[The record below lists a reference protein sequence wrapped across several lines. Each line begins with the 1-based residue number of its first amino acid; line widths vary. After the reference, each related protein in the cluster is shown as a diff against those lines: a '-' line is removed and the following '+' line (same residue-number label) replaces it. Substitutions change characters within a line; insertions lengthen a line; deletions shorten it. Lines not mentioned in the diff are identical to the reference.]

1 MKNKLGKA
9 LLLLSSLPF
18 LTAMMYNG
26 PHFYVSNYSTFDVAC
41 ISHEQVDENY
51 VYTLN
56 VKNNGH
62 GYLYHIKLEG
72 TIEEENYSLSTF
84 NMSDVFTDRVIGYYE
99 EATIKLISSKEIP
112 DLSELNKKGEA
123 YSLNDQSIKKSYA
136 TGEDFV
142 QSVTLY
148 DTHVDNKN
156 CAYEYAINFKEGVKI
171 DSACA
176 LFEVTYDNEPLYMM
190 LERYSEGYHFYT
202 REEIDLTKLEVE
214 QMTFIAQYQPFQPT
228 SEGILMVT
236 LMVIGILL
244 VISGVI
250 FCAVF
255 FFTRFLIRKNRKAR
269 ADLPK

>member
-1 MKNKLGKA
+1 MKNKLSKA

-26 PHFYVSNYSTFDVAC
+26 PHFYVPDYSSFDVTYV
-41 ISHEQVDENY
+41 SHEQVDEKY

-62 GYLYHIKLEG
+62 DYLYHIKLDG
-72 TIEEENYSLSTF
+72 TIDEDNYSLSTF
-84 NMSDVFTDRVIGYYE
+84 NMSDVFTNRVIGYYE
-99 EATIKLISSKEIP
+99 ETTIKLTSSKEIP
-112 DLSELNKKGEA
+112 DISALNKKGEA
-123 YSLNDQSIKKSYA
+123 YSLNGDSIKKSYA
-136 TGEDFV
+136 TGENFV
-142 QSVTLY
+142 QSVSLY
-148 DTHVDNKN
+148 DTHPDNNN
-156 CAYEYAINFKEGVKI
+156 CPFEYAINFKEGVNI

-176 LFEVTYDNEPLYMM
+176 LFEITYDNEPLYMM

-202 REEIDLTKLEVE
+202 CEEIDLTKLEVE

-228 SEGILMVT
+228 SEGILMVA